1 MERMRRY
8 IKRVYVDAGEAMPDR
23 ITYDLDGNG
32 RVTVNEFLQVL
43 MQERFWNEDHLESKY
58 SAPHDSQSSPVDR
71 GKSASI
77 PTPTRP
83 DLSSS
88 FVDELER
95 DAPTFE

>member
-1 MERMRRY
+1 MDRMRRY
-8 IKRVYVDAGEAMPDR
+8 IKRVYIDAGEAMPDR

-58 SAPHDSQSSPVDR
+58 SIHRQTSPIDR
-71 GKSASI
+71 GNSVLT

-83 DLSSS
+83 NLSSS
-88 FVDELER
+88 FEDELER